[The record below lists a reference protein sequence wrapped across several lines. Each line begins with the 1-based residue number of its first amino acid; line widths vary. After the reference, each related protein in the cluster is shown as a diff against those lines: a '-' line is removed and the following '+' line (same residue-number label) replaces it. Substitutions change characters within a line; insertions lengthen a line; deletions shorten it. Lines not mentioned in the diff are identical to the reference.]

1 MHGLNTLSLDKLV
14 LERGE
19 ALDSLREKAVIAL
32 GDIRVMGMYKY
43 TAECTNW
50 FCIVQS
56 FDSEVNIQS
65 FTSLSLGAS
74 VHSIEKHLLA

>member
-32 GDIRVMGMYKY
+32 GDIKVAGMYKY

-56 FDSEVNIQS
+56 FDSEVGNISDVNIISHDYFQGRA
-65 FTSLSLGAS
+65 T
-74 VHSIEKHLLA
+74 I

>member
-1 MHGLNTLSLDKLV
+1 MWNISIHGLNTLSLDKLV

-19 ALDSLREKAVIAL
+19 ALDSLRERAVLGL
-32 GDIRVMGMYKY
+32 GDIRVAGMYKY

-56 FDSEVNIQS
+56 FDSEVRTNIVI
-65 FTSLSLGAS
+65 LL
-74 VHSIEKHLLA
+74 HLENYFYGG

>member
-1 MHGLNTLSLDKLV
+1 MHGQNTLSLDKLV

-32 GDIRVMGMYKY
+32 GDIKVTGMYKY
-43 TAECTNW
+43 TAECMNG

-56 FDSEVNIQS
+56 FDSEVRIHIS
-65 FTSLSLGAS
+65 D
-74 VHSIEKHLLA
+74 IR

>member
-32 GDIRVMGMYKY
+32 GDIRVTGMYKY

-56 FDSEVNIQS
+56 FDSEVLMFNPS
-65 FTSLSLGAS
+65 
-74 VHSIEKHLLA
+74 HLCPQLR